1 MIVGLG
7 MDLVEIA
14 RVARMLERHGAHML
28 ARMFTLAEQRY
39 GQGRTEPAR
48 HLAGRIAAKE
58 AAFKALAGNEQAR
71 TIGWRD
77 MEVVVRSDGAPEL
90 LFHRA
95 AAVRARELNVARA
108 LVTITHSEGMA
119 AAVVVLERDLP

>member
-7 MDLVEIA
+7 MDLVEIP

-28 ARMFTLAEQRY
+28 ARIFSLAEQRY
-39 GQGRTEPAR
+39 AQGRPEPAR

-58 AAFKALAGNEQAR
+58 AAFKALAGDEQAR

-77 MEVVVRSDGAPEL
+77 MEVVVRADGAPEL

-108 LVTITHSEGMA
+108 HVTITHTEGMA

>member
-1 MIVGLG
+1 
-7 MDLVEIA
+7 
-14 RVARMLERHGAHML
+14 
-28 ARMFTLAEQRY
+28 
-39 GQGRTEPAR
+39 
-48 HLAGRIAAKE
+48 
-58 AAFKALAGNEQAR
+58 
-71 TIGWRD
+71 